1 MNTDNELLESYA
13 RQGSEPAFRELVE
26 RHIHLI
32 HSAALREARGDAA
45 LAEDI
50 TLAVITELAR
60 RADELFRHPTLI
72 GWLYTCVRRM
82 AANVRRAD
90 ERRQRREREAST
102 MNELLRPDPSDALW
116 QQVRPVLDDVMHEL
130 NDEDR
135 TAVVLRF
142 FEGQS
147 LKQVGLALDE
157 GLQPNSP
164 ATLIL
169 L

>member
-1 MNTDNELLESYA
+1 
-13 RQGSEPAFRELVE
+13 
-26 RHIHLI
+26 
-32 HSAALREARGDAA
+32 
-45 LAEDI
+45 
-50 TLAVITELAR
+50 
-60 RADELFRHPTLI
+60 
-72 GWLYTCVRRM
+72 
-82 AANVRRAD
+82 
-90 ERRQRREREAST
+90 